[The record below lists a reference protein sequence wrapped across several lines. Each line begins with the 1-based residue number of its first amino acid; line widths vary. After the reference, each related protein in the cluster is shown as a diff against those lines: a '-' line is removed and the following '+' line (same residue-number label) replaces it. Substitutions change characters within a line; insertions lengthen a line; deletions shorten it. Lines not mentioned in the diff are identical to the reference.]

1 MFTAILSRTRR
12 ERSAAAVLGGLAA
25 LVATAII
32 PLAGFTSHASANLCA
47 PTDVKCV
54 IHYGDLAI
62 GARQVSLSTLNS
74 RVTEQFKD
82 GHITSSD
89 NATLTGDI
97 ASNESG
103 LSALKTKLDGDTDAA
118 TARADFKTIYT
129 TFRIYIVVLP
139 RDYHELW
146 LDIITHTDNRL
157 ASNET
162 LIQDAING
170 APAGVQQQANQLF
183 SDYKTQVTNAQAQ
196 ASAARQIIPQLTPS
210 AFDSDPTGYK
220 TTFTTYRTDIH
231 SAAADTKA
239 AISDLHQIVV
249 LLKGASA

>member
-1 MFTAILSRTRR
+1 MFNAILSRARR
-12 ERSAAAVLGGLAA
+12 ASRAAAVLGGLAA
-25 LVATAII
+25 LVGAAII
-32 PLAGFTSHASANLCA
+32 PLAGFTAHASATLCA

-62 GARQVSLSTLNS
+62 GARQGSLATLNG

-97 ASNESG
+97 ATNESG
-103 LSALKTKLDGDTDAA
+103 LSALKTKLDADTDAA
-118 TARADFKTIYT
+118 TARADVKSIYT
-129 TFRIYIVVLP
+129 TYRIYLVVLP

-146 LDIITHTDNRL
+146 LDIIVHTDARL
-157 ASNET
+157 ASNEV

-196 ASAARQIIPQLTPS
+196 TSAAQQLIPQLTPS
-210 AFDSDPTGYK
+210 ALNSNPTAYK
-220 TTFTTYRTDIH
+220 TTFITYRTDIR
-231 SAAADTKA
+231 SAATDTRA
-239 AISDLHQIVV
+239 AISDLHQIVA
-249 LLKGASA
+249 LLKGAA